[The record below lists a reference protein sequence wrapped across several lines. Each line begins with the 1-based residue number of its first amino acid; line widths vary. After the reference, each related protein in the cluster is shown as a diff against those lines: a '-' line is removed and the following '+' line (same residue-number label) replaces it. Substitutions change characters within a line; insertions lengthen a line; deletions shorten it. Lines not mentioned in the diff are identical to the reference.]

1 MWCGR
6 SEQDTD
12 RSESKAAGSVRFVYS
27 FSHSGVT
34 EGKYGRNVSDC
45 PGLENM
51 MTTEEKLQVLEQNG
65 FETKHTLERF
75 MGKTEIYLRF
85 LGKFLADENMDGLR
99 QAVTYRQ
106 VKNAFSYAHTLKG
119 VAANLGIEV
128 LLEKLLSVVEILRG
142 GSFDGV
148 EQWMPELEQRYEQ
161 VIQSIKQ
168 CEE

>member
-1 MWCGR
+1 
-6 SEQDTD
+6 
-12 RSESKAAGSVRFVYS
+12 
-27 FSHSGVT
+27 
-34 EGKYGRNVSDC
+34 
-45 PGLENM
+45 

-65 FETKHTLERF
+65 FETKHTIERF

-128 LLEKLLSVVEILRG
+128 LLEKLLPVVEILRG